1 MYQSTQQLRSME
13 QLTLENPPV
22 IYPLLFDGMDV
33 EGMMEEAD
41 LLALLDG
48 AINAYEEL
56 LEEYTTA
63 ENEAA

>member
-1 MYQSTQQLRSME
+1 MT
-13 QLTLENPPV
+13 V
-22 IYPLLFDGMDV
+22 
-33 EGMMEEAD
+33 
-41 LLALLDG
+41 LALLDG

>member
-1 MYQSTQQLRSME
+1 MRHPCRTTIHIGHLYANNQQRQIQETQ
-13 QLTLENPPV
+13 T
-22 IYPLLFDGMDV
+22 
-33 EGMMEEAD
+33 EAFINMTV
-41 LLALLDG
+41 LALLDG